1 MKDKIIVQFERKK
14 TGEIFDIEIPV
25 NITANE
31 LLYSLNNGL
40 KLGVDLDDVAEN
52 YLISENPVALLRGD
66 TLLEGYGIHD
76 GSKICFRR

>member
-14 TGEIFDIEIPV
+14 TGEILDLEIPM

-31 LLYSLNNGL
+31 LLYSLNEGL
-40 KLGVDLDDVAEN
+40 NLGLDLNSVAEN

-66 TLLEGYGIHD
+66 TLLEKYGLHN
-76 GSKICFRR
+76 GSKICFHR